1 MIELLIRIS
10 PVTRILKQE
19 LQASNKEY
27 DKMNENKI
35 SRASEY
41 NDGIFNVSQH
51 QHSEHDI

>member
-19 LQASNKEY
+19 LQVSNKEY

>member
-19 LQASNKEY
+19 LQVSNKEY

-51 QHSEHDI
+51 